1 MARQSPEN
9 RDLQRQRTVTE
20 RLLVDDDDRDPR
32 RVTGVDG
39 RQSEAD
45 GCLDDPV
52 DRTQEVAL
60 KLAAFFVETGDR
72 QRFFV

>member
-1 MARQSPEN
+1 MTRESPES
-9 RDLQRQRTVTE
+9 RGLQRQRTVTE
-20 RLLVDDDDRDPR
+20 RLLVVDDDRDPR

-39 RQSEAD
+39 RQAEAD
-45 GCLDDPV
+45 GSLAESV

-60 KLAAFFVETGDR
+60 QLAAFFVETGDR